1 MPPPPPQVAPLM
13 QAVLRCRCPR
23 CGKGPLYTGLLTV
36 RERCPV
42 CGLDLRAADTGD
54 GPAVFVMF
62 FLSIVVVGMAF
73 WVEFTFSPP
82 LWVHVVLWPVPTL
95 ALAILVMRPAK
106 ALMVALQY
114 RTRAS
119 EMGA

>member
-1 MPPPPPQVAPLM
+1 MPPLVAALH
-13 QAVLRCRCPR
+13 CRCPR
-23 CGKGPLYTGLLTV
+23 CGKGKLYTGLLTV

-42 CGLDLRAADTGD
+42 CGLDLRQADTGD

-62 FLSIVVVGMAF
+62 FLSVIVVGLGA

-82 LWVHVVLWPVPTL
+82 LWVYVVLWPLPTF
-95 ALAILVMRPAK
+95 ALAIVVMRPVK

-114 RTRAS
+114 RNRAS
-119 EMGA
+119 EMGL

>member
-1 MPPPPPQVAPLM
+1 MAPL
-13 QAVLRCRCPR
+13 QAAPLSVAALRCRCPR
-23 CGKGPLYTGLLTV
+23 CGQGPLYTGLLTV
-36 RERCPV
+36 REHCTV
-42 CGLDLRAADTGD
+42 CGLDLRQADTGD

-62 FLSIVVVGMAF
+62 FLSIVVVGLGA

-82 LWVHVVLWPVPTL
+82 LWVHVVLWPIPTL
-95 ALAILVMRPAK
+95 ALAIAVMRPAK

-119 EMGA
+119 EMGL

>member
-1 MPPPPPQVAPLM
+1 LAPLPR
-13 QAVLRCRCPR
+13 AAPLTLAALRCRCPR
-23 CGKGPLYTGLLTV
+23 CGQGPLYSGLLTV
-36 RERCPV
+36 RDRCPV

-62 FLSIVVVGMAF
+62 FLSVIVIGLAF
-73 WVEFTFSPP
+73 WVEFAFAPP
-82 LWVHVVLWPVPTL
+82 LWVHAVLWPLPTL
-95 ALAILVMRPAK
+95 ALAVAVMRPAK

-119 EMGA
+119 EMGV

>member
-1 MPPPPPQVAPLM
+1 MAPL
-13 QAVLRCRCPR
+13 QAAPLAVAALRCRCPR
-23 CGKGPLYTGLLTV
+23 CGQAPLYAGLLTV
-36 RERCPV
+36 RDRCPV
-42 CGLDLRAADTGD
+42 CGLELGEADTGD

-62 FLSIVVVGMAF
+62 FLSVVVIGCAI

-82 LWVHVVLWPVPTL
+82 FWVHAVLWPLPTL
-95 ALAILVMRPAK
+95 ALAILIMRPAK

-119 EMGA
+119 EMGL